1 LQGQTQERLE
11 KLFNA
16 NKELLHEEFT
26 KVRET
31 FSDAEARV
39 DNKALEINRGILD
52 IKYWIDQYNE
62 SFKQADGKFNNVR
75 TELLGEIEQL

>member
-1 LQGQTQERLE
+1 
-11 KLFNA
+11 
-16 NKELLHEEFT
+16 
-26 KVRET
+26 VRET